1 MAQLDETLDWLRAA
15 TASAAACEAVAGA
28 ARLLPLLRA
37 RREATLLDCAALI
50 ASGRVGLRSGSGAA
64 VARLDGDAL
73 VLESGERLQ
82 AELLVYAT
90 GYDSMHHFVRD
101 VVGDFGP
108 PGDWS

>member
-50 ASGRVGLRSGSGAA
+50 ARGGA
-64 VARLDGDAL
+64 D
-73 VLESGERLQ
+73 
-82 AELLVYAT
+82 
-90 GYDSMHHFVRD
+90 FVFSE
-101 VVGDFGP
+101 GAKF
-108 PGDWS
+108 